1 MLWAITAAQIP
12 IAAIETEA
20 NVVDQLPLKIP
31 FDNDLNLDNFQP
43 RPSLLQLL
51 TEVEALLE
59 GAGQSLFL
67 WGPSGSGKSHLLQ
80 GVSRAIGAR
89 ALYLP
94 MTELLEYPPEAV
106 LEGVIDCE
114 AVLIDD
120 IQLIVGRDDWQET
133 LFHSFNKLKAAGI
146 PQLYSGLAPPAQMTQ
161 VLPDLRSRWGELTV
175 YHLPALSEDELG
187 ALLQFRAAQRGLKLS
202 NEVVHYILSRG
213 PRTTSALMTL
223 LDDLDHVALAQS
235 RSITIPLLA
244 ELKLWS
250 PGR

>member
-1 MLWAITAAQIP
+1 M
-12 IAAIETEA
+12 
-20 NVVDQLPLKIP
+20 VDQLPLKIP

-120 IQLIVGRDDWQET
+120 VQLIFGRDDWQET
-133 LFHSFNKLKAAGI
+133 LFHSFNQLKAGI
-146 PQLYSGLAPPAQMTQ
+146 GRHCGCWTSQPARFQVPFCLFSTLNQNQRPP
-161 VLPDLRSRWGELTV
+161 GHE
-175 YHLPALSEDELG
+175 
-187 ALLQFRAAQRGLKLS
+187 
-202 NEVVHYILSRG
+202 I
-213 PRTTSALMTL
+213 
-223 LDDLDHVALAQS
+223 
-235 RSITIPLLA
+235 
-244 ELKLWS
+244 
-250 PGR
+250 